1 LFFVMSLLKLLVWC
15 FGYLV
20 PSRNDQA
27 KKELRSNMDVMVL
40 CLNLK

>member
-1 LFFVMSLLKLLVWC
+1 
-15 FGYLV
+15 V

-27 KKELRSNMDVMVL
+27 KKELRSNMDVMAL